1 MIRMDEAN
9 PPVRGKPTAARRSP
23 QQKKQLSYDK
33 DRRNTY
39 GENDKASRKAIRRNK
54 RWVNRANRHHD
65 RQMLSRSVRVRDSG
79 LEARVD
85 LGLNSRMPKTWRKSA
100 DETLRRVVARKLRRR
115 QEAERRSA
123 EVRRT
128 GG

>member
-1 MIRMDEAN
+1 MIRMNEAHT
-9 PPVRGKPTAARRSP
+9 PVTGKPTAARRSP

-54 RWVNRANRHHD
+54 RGVNRANRHHD
-65 RQMLSRSVRVRDSG
+65 RQTLSRSTRVCDSD
-79 LEARVD
+79 LEGRVD
-85 LGLNSRMPKTWRKSA
+85 LGLNSRMPKRWRKSA

-123 EVRRT
+123 
-128 GG
+128 G

>member
-1 MIRMDEAN
+1 VENTLTSILIRMDEPN
-9 PPVRGKPTAARRSP
+9 PAGQAKPTAARRSP

-54 RWVNRANRHHD
+54 RSVNRANRHHD
-65 RQMLSRSVRVRDSG
+65 RQVLSRSTRPRDADV
-79 LEARVD
+79 EARVD
-85 LGLNSRMPKTWRKSA
+85 AGLHSRMPKTWRKSA

-115 QEAERRSA
+115 
-123 EVRRT
+123 
-128 GG
+128 